1 MLDHKLLWQINI
13 KNLAMKNNKNRLTLF
28 VLIFGISAIAYLPLV
43 TKFCYTFDDWYLMW
57 AAKAYGS
64 ETFFPIFS
72 VDRPLRAWL
81 MYPAYQLFGEN
92 PLWYNL
98 SAYLFRVLGGLAF
111 GWMLGMLWP
120 RARTAAIS
128 MVLLFVIYPG
138 FLSQPNAIDYQSHI
152 VALALA
158 LFSLALTVRAFIGTG
173 SMRKRAPWL
182 VVSALTGWLYLG
194 LMEYYIGFEIIR
206 FLLIFLLATR
216 AETTWMVRIKKAVLG
231 WLPLSIIPVGFVFWR
246 VFIFVGERK
255 ATNAGAQLF
264 LFLVSPLRAMYNWT
278 TGLIFDTWDVLVM
291 AWVTPLA
298 QMLKFLNGTQIL
310 SGIGLGLL
318 AILATWYTLRSL
330 KDDEVGN
337 WRREALWLGLGSV
350 FAGLIPVI
358 LANREVSFPYFSR
371 YTLISSAGA
380 VMFLVAL
387 VSSLPRKAWQ
397 QAVFSTLIL
406 VAMLTHF
413 ANSVKFAAETASM
426 KNFWWQ
432 VAWRIPHLEQSVTL
446 VTLYPTAPL
455 QEDYFIWGP
464 ANLIYYPVPLSEKDI
479 QPGIFAAM
487 PDADTVEKVLAR
499 ERQQYDN
506 RRKIITY
513 ANYRNILL
521 LIQNQETD
529 CVRVIDGQ
537 LPEVWQEDSEAF
549 LQMAPFSEIDHVWT
563 DMPENVPP
571 SIVFGP
577 EPEHGW
583 CYYYQKASLARQKG
597 DWEEARRLGDEASA
611 KNVFYTA
618 TEIEWLPFIQAYA
631 LAGDTDKVTEI
642 ASHFRKRLDE
652 TGCQALAHPQIPEDA
667 RTALERQFCQQP

>member
-1 MLDHKLLWQINI
+1 
-13 KNLAMKNNKNRLTLF
+13 MKISIEKPIPACAKAAI
-28 VLIFGISAIAYLPLV
+28 LIFFTAALAYLPLV
-43 TKFCYTFDDWYLMW
+43 TKFGYTFDDWYLMW
-57 AAKAYGS
+57 AAKAYGP
-64 ETFFPIFS
+64 EAFFPIFS

-81 MYPAYQLFGEN
+81 MFPAYQLFGED

-98 SAYLFRVLGGLAF
+98 SAYLLRVLGGLAF
-111 GWMLGMLWP
+111 GRILRMLWP
-120 RARTAAIS
+120 RARAATWS
-128 MVLLFVIYPG
+128 MSLLFVIYPG

-152 VALALA
+152 AALALA
-158 LFSLALTVRAFIGTG
+158 MFSLALTVRAFTGTD
-173 SMRKRAPWL
+173 SMPKRSPWL
-182 VVSALTGWLYLG
+182 VASALTGWLYLG

-216 AETTWMVRIKKAVLG
+216 PDTTWGVRIKKTILG
-231 WLPLSIIPVGFVFWR
+231 WLPLAIIPLGFVFWR

-255 ATNAGAQLF
+255 ATNPGAQLS
-264 LFLVSPLRAMYNWT
+264 LFLVSPLRAMFNWAA
-278 TGLIFDTWDVLVM
+278 GLIFDAWDVLVM
-291 AWVTPLA
+291 AWITPLGQLA
-298 QMLKFLNGTQIL
+298 QFLNETYLL

-318 AILATWYTLRSL
+318 AVLTVWYALRSL
-330 KDDEVGN
+330 ENDSAGN
-337 WRREALWLGLGSV
+337 WRREAFWLGLGSV
-350 FAGLIPVI
+350 AAGLMPVI

-371 YTLISSAGA
+371 YTLIASSGA
-380 VMFLVAL
+380 VMFLTAL
-387 VSSLPRKAWQ
+387 VYSIPRKIWQ
-397 QAVFSTLIL
+397 QAVFSLLIL

-479 QPGIFAAM
+479 QPGIFAAI
-487 PDADTVEKVLAR
+487 PNDETVEKVLTR

-521 LIQNQETD
+521 LIQNQERD
-529 CVRVIDGQ
+529 CVRVIDGH
-537 LPEVWQEDSEAF
+537 LPEVWQQDSEAF
-549 LQMAPFSEIDHVWT
+549 LKMAPFSEIEHVWA
-563 DMPENVPP
+563 DMPSNIPP

-583 CYYYQKASLARQKG
+583 CYYYQKASLARQKE
-597 DWEEARRLGDEASA
+597 DWAEVRRLGDEARE

-631 LAGDTDKVTEI
+631 IAGDTDKVTEI
-642 ASHFRKRLDE
+642 ASQFRNPLNE
-652 TGCQALAHPQIPEDA
+652 NGCQALAYPQIPVEMLTTLK
-667 RTALERQFCQQP
+667 RLFCQPQ

>member
-1 MLDHKLLWQINI
+1 
-13 KNLAMKNNKNRLTLF
+13 MKAAI
-28 VLIFGISAIAYLPLV
+28 LIFLAAGLAYLPLV
-43 TKFCYTFDDWYLMW
+43 TKFGYSFDDWYLMW
-57 AAKAYGS
+57 AAKAYGP

-81 MYPAYQLFGEN
+81 MYPTYQLFGEN

-98 SAYLFRVLGGLAF
+98 SAYLFRSLGGLAF

-120 RARTAAIS
+120 RARAAAIS
-128 MVLLFVIYPG
+128 MALLFVVYPG

-158 LFSLALTVRAFIGTG
+158 LFSLALTVRAFTGTS

-182 VVSALTGWLYLG
+182 VVSALIGWLYLG

-206 FLLIFLLATR
+206 FLLIFLLAIR
-216 AETTWMVRIKKAVLG
+216 AETAWIARIKKAVLN
-231 WLPLSIIPVGFVFWR
+231 WLPLAMIPVGFVFWR

-255 ATNAGAQLF
+255 ATDAGAQLS
-264 LFLVSPLRAMYNWT
+264 LFLVSPLRAMYNWAT
-278 TGLIFDTWDVLVM
+278 SLIFDTWDVLAM

-298 QMLKFLNGTQIL
+298 QVLRFLNGTQIL
-310 SGIGLGLL
+310 TGIGLGLL
-318 AILATWYTLRSL
+318 AIGMSWYTLRSL
-330 KDDEVGN
+330 DNNDDN
-337 WRREALWLGLGSV
+337 WRREAFWLGLGSV
-350 FAGLIPVI
+350 IAGLMPVI

-371 YTLISSAGA
+371 YTLIASTGA
-380 VMFLVAL
+380 VMLLVAL
-387 VSSLPRKAWQ
+387 VYSFPRKARQ
-397 QAVFSTLIL
+397 QAVLSVLIL
-406 VAMLTHF
+406 AATLTHF
-413 ANSVKFAAETASM
+413 GNSVKAAAETASM
-426 KNFWWQ
+426 RNFWWQ
-432 VAWRIPHLEQSVTL
+432 VAWRIPHLEQNVTL
-446 VTLYPTAPL
+446 VTLYPAAPL

-487 PDADTVEKVLAR
+487 PDTDTVEKVLAR

-529 CVRVIDGQ
+529 CVRVIDGH
-537 LPEVWQEDSEAF
+537 LPEAWQEDSEAF

-563 DMPENVPP
+563 DAPGKVPP
-571 SIVFGP
+571 SVVFGP

-583 CYYYQKASLARQKG
+583 CYYYQKATLARQKE
-597 DWEEARRLGDEASA
+597 DWEEVRRLGDEANA

-618 TEIEWLPFIQAYA
+618 IEIEWLPFIQAYT

-652 TGCQALAHPQIPEDA
+652 TGCQALAHPQIPEDVRA
-667 RTALERQFCQQP
+667 ALERQFCQQP

>member
-1 MLDHKLLWQINI
+1 
-13 KNLAMKNNKNRLTLF
+13 MKPSIARPSSIGVKATI
-28 VLIFGISAIAYLPLV
+28 LIFLIAGLAYLPLV
-43 TKFCYTFDDWYLMW
+43 TKFGYSFDDWYLMW
-57 AAKAYGS
+57 AAKAYGP
-64 ETFFPIFS
+64 EAFFPIFS

-98 SAYLFRVLGGLAF
+98 SAYLFRVSGGLAF

-120 RARTAAIS
+120 RAQAAAIS
-128 MVLLFVIYPG
+128 MALLFVVYPG

-158 LFSLALTVRAFIGTG
+158 LFSLALTVRAFTGTS
-173 SMRKRAPWL
+173 SMRKRSPWL
-182 VVSALTGWLYLG
+182 VVSALAGWLYLG

-206 FLLIFLLATR
+206 FLLIFLLAIR
-216 AETTWMVRIKKAVLG
+216 AETPWIAQIKKAVLD
-231 WLPLSIIPVGFVFWR
+231 WLSLSMIPVSFVFWR

-255 ATNAGAQLF
+255 ATNAGAQLS

-278 TGLIFDTWDVLVM
+278 TSLIFDTWDALVM

-298 QMLKFLNGTQIL
+298 QMLGFLTGTQIL
-310 SGIGLGLL
+310 TGIGLGLL
-318 AILATWYTLRSL
+318 AIGMSWYALRSL
-330 KDDEVGN
+330 DNDDDN
-337 WRREALWLGLGSV
+337 WRREAFWLGLGSV
-350 FAGLIPVI
+350 IAGLMPVI

-371 YTLISSAGA
+371 YTLIASTGA
-380 VMFLVAL
+380 VMLLVAL
-387 VSSLPRKAWQ
+387 VYSFSRKAWQ
-397 QAVFSTLIL
+397 QAVLSVLIL
-406 VAMLTHF
+406 AAMLTHF
-413 ANSVKFAAETASM
+413 GNSVKAAAETAFM
-426 KNFWWQ
+426 RNFWWQ
-432 VAWRIPHLEQSVTL
+432 VAWRIPHLEQNVTL
-446 VTLYPTAPL
+446 VTLYPAAPL

-464 ANLIYYPVPLSEKDI
+464 ANLIYYPAPLSEKDI
-479 QPGIFAAM
+479 QPGIFAAI
-487 PDADTVEKVLAR
+487 PNTETVRKVLAR

-521 LIQNQETD
+521 LIQNKETD
-529 CVRVIDGQ
+529 CVRVIDGH

-549 LQMAPFSEIDHVWT
+549 LQMAPFSEIDHIWT
-563 DMPENVPP
+563 DMPEKVPP
-571 SIVFGP
+571 SIIFGL

-583 CYYYQKASLARQKG
+583 CYYYQKATLARQKE
-597 DWEEARRLGDEASA
+597 DWDEVRRLGEEANA

-618 TEIEWLPFIQAYA
+618 TEIEWLPFIQAYT

-652 TGCQALAHPQIPEDA
+652 TGCQALAHPQIPKDVRA
-667 RTALERQFCQQP
+667 AIERQFCQQP

>member
-1 MLDHKLLWQINI
+1 
-13 KNLAMKNNKNRLTLF
+13 MKATIF
-28 VLIFGISAIAYLPLV
+28 IFLIAGIAYLPLV
-43 TKFCYTFDDWYLMW
+43 TKFGYSFDDWYLMW
-57 AAKAYGS
+57 AAKAYGP
-64 ETFFPIFS
+64 EAFFPIFS

-81 MYPAYQLFGEN
+81 MYPTYQLFGEN

-98 SAYLFRVLGGLAF
+98 SAYLFRVSGGLAF

-120 RARTAAIS
+120 RARAAAIS
-128 MVLLFVIYPG
+128 MALLFVVYPG

-158 LFSLALTVRAFIGTG
+158 LFSLALTVRAFTGTS
-173 SMRKRAPWL
+173 SMRKQAPWL

-206 FLLIFLLATR
+206 FLLIFLLAIR
-216 AETTWMVRIKKAVLG
+216 VETPRIAQIKKAVLD
-231 WLPLSIIPVGFVFWR
+231 WLPLSTIPVGFVFWR

-255 ATNAGAQLF
+255 ATNAGAQLS
-264 LFLVSPLRAMYNWT
+264 LFLVSPLRAIYNWA
-278 TGLIFDTWDVLVM
+278 TGLIFDTWDALVM

-298 QMLKFLNGTQIL
+298 QMLGFLTGTQIL
-310 SGIGLGLL
+310 TGIGLGLL
-318 AILATWYTLRSL
+318 AIGMSWYTLRSL
-330 KDDEVGN
+330 DNDDDN
-337 WRREALWLGLGSV
+337 WRREAFWLGLGSV
-350 FAGLIPVI
+350 IAGLMPVI

-371 YTLISSAGA
+371 YTLIASTGA
-380 VMFLVAL
+380 VMLLVAL
-387 VSSLPRKAWQ
+387 VYSFSRKAWQ
-397 QAVFSTLIL
+397 QAVLSVLIL
-406 VAMLTHF
+406 AAMLTHF
-413 ANSVKFAAETASM
+413 GNSVKATAETAFM
-426 KNFWWQ
+426 RNFWWQ
-432 VAWRIPHLEQSVTL
+432 VAWRIPNLEQNVTL
-446 VTLYPTAPL
+446 VTLYPAAPL

-537 LPEVWQEDSEAF
+537 LPEVWQQDSEAF
-549 LQMAPFSEIDHVWT
+549 LQMAPFSEIDHIWT
-563 DMPENVPP
+563 DMPENIPP

-583 CYYYQKASLARQKG
+583 CYYYQKATLARQKE
-597 DWEEARRLGDEASA
+597 DWDEVRRLGDEANA

-618 TEIEWLPFIQAYA
+618 TEIEWLPFIQAYT
-631 LAGDTDKVTEI
+631 LTGDTDKVTEI

-652 TGCQALAHPQIPEDA
+652 TGCQALAHPQIPEDVRA
-667 RTALERQFCQQP
+667 ALERQFCQQP

>member
-1 MLDHKLLWQINI
+1 
-13 KNLAMKNNKNRLTLF
+13 MKTFTARPIPAYVKATI
-28 VLIFGISAIAYLPLV
+28 LIFFTAALAYLPLAA
-43 TKFCYTFDDWYLMW
+43 KFGYTFDDWYLMW
-57 AAKAYGS
+57 AAKAYGPD
-64 ETFFPIFS
+64 TFFSIYS

-81 MYPAYQLFGEN
+81 MYPIYQLFGEN

-98 SAYLFRVLGGLAF
+98 SAYLFRSLGGLTF

-120 RARTAAIS
+120 KARAAAIS
-128 MVLLFVIYPG
+128 MALLFVVYPG

-158 LFSLALTVRAFIGTG
+158 LFSLALTVRAFTGTS
-173 SMRKRAPWL
+173 SMRKRTPWL

-206 FLLIFLLATR
+206 FLLIFLLAIR
-216 AETTWMVRIKKAVLG
+216 AETAWIARIKKAALG
-231 WLPLSIIPVGFVFWR
+231 WLPLAIVPIGFVFWR

-255 ATNAGAQLF
+255 ATNAGAQLS
-264 LFLVSPLRAMYNWT
+264 LFLVSPLRAMFNWAI
-278 TGLIFDTWDVLVM
+278 GILLDAWDVLVM

-298 QMLKFLNGTQIL
+298 QMSKFMSATQTL
-310 SGIGLGLL
+310 AGIGLGLL
-318 AILATWYTLRSL
+318 AILAAWYALRSL
-330 KDDEVGN
+330 DSDNNN
-337 WRREALWLGLGSV
+337 WQREALWLGLGSV

-358 LANREVSFPYFSR
+358 LANREVSFPYYSR
-371 YTLISSAGA
+371 YTLIGSAGA
-380 VMFLVAL
+380 VMFLAAL
-387 VSSLPRKAWQ
+387 ISFLPRKAWQ
-397 QAVFSTLIL
+397 QAVFSILIL
-406 VAMLTHF
+406 AAMLTHF

-426 KNFWWQ
+426 NNFWWQ

-446 VTLYPTAPL
+446 VAHYPLAPI

-479 QPGIFAAM
+479 QPGVFAAI
-487 PDADTVEKVLAR
+487 PNTETVEKVLAR

-521 LIQNQETD
+521 LIQNQESD
-529 CVRVIDGQ
+529 CVRVIDGH
-537 LPEVWQEDSEAF
+537 LPEVWQGDGQAF
-549 LQMAPFSEIDHVWT
+549 LQMAPFSEIDHAQT
-563 DMPENVPP
+563 DVPGKVPP
-571 SIVFGP
+571 SIVFGL

-583 CYYYQKASLARQKG
+583 CYYYQKAALARQKD
-597 DWEEARRLGDEASA
+597 DWEAVRRLGDEASA

-631 LAGDTDKVTEI
+631 LAGENNKLAEI
-642 ASHFRKRLDE
+642 ASHFRERLDE
-652 TGCQALAHPQIPEDA
+652 IGCQGLAHPKISEDV
-667 RTALERQFCQQP
+667 RMALERQFCQQP